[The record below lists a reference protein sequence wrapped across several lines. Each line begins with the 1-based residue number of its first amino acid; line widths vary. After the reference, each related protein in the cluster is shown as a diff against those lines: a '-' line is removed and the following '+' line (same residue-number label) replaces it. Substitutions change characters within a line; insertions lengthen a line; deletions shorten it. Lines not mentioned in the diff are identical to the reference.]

1 MKKLFTLI
9 AFLTMFMGAKAAN
22 WVEVYSIDYSANT
35 GFPFYVMGYVPE
47 WVDGVMTDYGADY
60 RYATQADLDG
70 DGDAKWKDGE
80 SSVGSTMTQGQ
91 VEYQKVTGAGP
102 YWHQYFIADGIPT
115 ANMSSYKV
123 VAMVKAS
130 ETVTINV
137 NMGWGWGN
145 GEQASASVAIGT
157 DWTEVE
163 WEYNAV
169 NGTSCNLVAQPGTA
183 TATIEWKS
191 LKVYEDQRQSRPTVW
206 QQWLTDDGQS
216 FIPGE
221 AHSNKYM
228 GDAETPWGDLANT
241 KFNDTDKNYLICAW
255 GKERGENLNEN
266 DGWDPFP
273 ATIEEEGGN
282 HYFVVHGKAATTEG
296 DASAWDNQF
305 WIQSPREWKSGTQVR
320 IKFRYKAS
328 KNVTVATQCHK
339 QNPSDYLIWHAI
351 GDVAFTTEWQD
362 FENTMSIGDDM
373 GGTWSVAFQLN
384 QNDKEAIDFYFDD
397 LSWESMVLD
406 EGLFVAAANTK
417 DGIEYD
423 FDNAIEFVYDEGEQA
438 YKAIVGESGWVNE
451 VMISTIRGNDA
462 AFKGA
467 TLKPENASLVTS
479 DPDNWPNY
487 DPASNAKIKLNAA
500 GKWQI
505 MVDTEGKQMNFV
517 MLEGEQPSEPVDII
531 TNPIVI
537 TVNALER
544 QPTAT
549 EQPADEAAGIAA
561 GTGQP
566 WDNQFFIVANRVLE
580 AGEETVVEFD
590 YVATKEANASTQTH
604 AQPGSYIHYVA
615 IGNVNFTTEEQH
627 FYADYKIPDEAN
639 GQDGKD
645 AQTIAFNLAEIKE
658 ANDYTLKNFKWYLK
672 CDVEGK
678 TPENLINATGDD
690 NFKSKVVGGDIVP
703 AGIETVTT
711 ENKKVS
717 NVTYNL
723 AGQRVSKEYKGIVIR
738 NGKKAVVK

>member
-22 WVEVYSIDYSANT
+22 WEQVYTIDYSSYN

-47 WVDGVMTDYGADY
+47 WVDGVMTDYGAMYGYLNDEDY
-60 RYATQADLDG
+60 EKGGDWTDVGTVTTNNGGATYH
-70 DGDAKWKDGE
+70 K
-80 SSVGSTMTQGQ
+80 
-91 VEYQKVTGAGP
+91 VEYASAS
-102 YWHQYFIADGIPT
+102 WHQYFIADGIPT

-130 ETVTINV
+130 EPVNV
-137 NMGWGWGN
+137 NINMGWSWS
-145 GEQASASVAIGT
+145 EDPASATVSIGT
-157 DWTEVE
+157 DWQEVE

-169 NGTSCNLVAQPGTA
+169 NGTSCNLVAQPGTS
-183 TATIEWKS
+183 TAIIEWKS
-191 LKVYEDQRQSRPTVW
+191 VTVYEDQRQSRPTVW

-296 DASAWDNQF
+296 DAAAWDNQF

-438 YKAIVGESGWVNE
+438 YKAIVGENGWVNE

-487 DPASNAKIKLNAA
+487 TPASNAKIKLNAA

-505 MVDTEGKQMNFV
+505 MVDTDGGQMNFV

-531 TNPIVI
+531 TNPIEI

-544 QPTAT
+544 QYT
-549 EQPADEAAGIAA
+549 EAEAEAAGIDKPDPA
-561 GTGQP
+561 GQP
-566 WDNQFFIVANRVLE
+566 WDNQFWIVANRVLD

-615 IGNVNFTTEEQH
+615 IGNVNFTTQEQH
-627 FYADYKIPDEAN
+627 FQADYKIPDEAA
-639 GQDGKD
+639 GKD
-645 AQTIAFNLAEIKE
+645 AQSIAFNLAEIKE
-658 ANDYTLKNFKWYLK
+658 ANDYTLKNFKWYIK